1 MLQILILAIFLLG
14 EKLYENN
21 SVYDIS
27 YKISTGK
34 TIAY

>member
-14 EKLYENN
+14 KKLYENN
-21 SVYDIS
+21 SVYDIL
-27 YKISTGK
+27 YKTSTTK